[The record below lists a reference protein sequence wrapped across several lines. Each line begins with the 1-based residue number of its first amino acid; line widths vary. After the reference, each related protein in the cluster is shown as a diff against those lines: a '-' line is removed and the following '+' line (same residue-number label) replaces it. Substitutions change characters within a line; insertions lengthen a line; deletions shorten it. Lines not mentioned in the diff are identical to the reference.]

1 VELLPGDALRVR
13 VVSAQPF
20 SEPVR
25 LPAGFEFLSGLEGKS
40 VAAGDVVAYRPTA
53 TEASAV
59 DGLQSPGS
67 SFDLEGIPNLA
78 GMPNDDKVVA
88 PVAGVLTKEG
98 SELVV
103 RYEEVDDREYLI
115 PPSTR
120 LLVSTGQMVRAGDA
134 LTDGPK
140 NPQDILA
147 VLGREAVQHYLVAE
161 VQGVY
166 RSQGVSINDKH
177 IEVITRQMLRKVRV
191 DAPGDTEL
199 LPGEIVDR
207 FHYEEVNQRVLAEG
221 GEPAAAQ
228 TVLLG
233 VTKASL
239 STESFLAAAS
249 FQETTRVLTEAA
261 VTGAKDKLIGLK
273 ENVIIGK
280 LIPAGTGYLKRLERA
295 EQLRLAAQVQAERLG
310 EAEAIEEAARAF
322 LGVGAGSDDDDS
334 MLLPFAGGAD

>member
-1 VELLPGDALRVR
+1 M
-13 VVSAQPF
+13 
-20 SEPVR
+20 
-25 LPAGFEFLSGLEGKS
+25 
-40 VAAGDVVAYRPTA
+40 AAGDVVAYRASPVSDGS
-53 TEASAV
+53 EADAV
-59 DGLQSPGS
+59 DGETRS
-67 SFDLEGIPNLA
+67 SRRVVAREPVAPVNLA
-78 GMPNDDKVVA
+78 LLSNDDKVVA
-88 PVAGVLTKEG
+88 PVAGVLTMEG
-98 SELVV
+98 SDLVV